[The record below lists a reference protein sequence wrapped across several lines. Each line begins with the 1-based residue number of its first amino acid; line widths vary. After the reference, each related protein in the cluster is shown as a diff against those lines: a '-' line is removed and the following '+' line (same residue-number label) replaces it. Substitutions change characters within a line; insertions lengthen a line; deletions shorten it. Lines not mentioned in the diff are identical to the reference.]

1 MRAVAAPRE
10 LRRPPITEALID
22 FRILPAAPI
31 SKESLHPLVAEV
43 RHEFP
48 DVEERHD
55 IQAEFRVE
63 NGRVVPPEARQIFQ
77 GVKLS
82 KEGGRRQVQFR
93 TDGFTFNNVGEY
105 IGGDALIEETL
116 ALWSRYATLAKATRV
131 TRLAM
136 RSINTLSLPWR
147 PGDAFERFLE
157 AAAELPEPGPQSVSE
172 FLRRVV
178 AHDLLGPKAV
188 VTQKF
193 RIDPTQT
200 FKLTIDV
207 DVFFEEEIGTEPS
220 ELRPRLDTLRDVK
233 NRSFFTLLTEEA
245 VKLYL

>member
-48 DVEERHD
+48 DVQERHD

-116 ALWSRYATLAKATRV
+116 AL
-131 TRLAM
+131 
-136 RSINTLSLPWR
+136 
-147 PGDAFERFLE
+147 
-157 AAAELPEPGPQSVSE
+157 
-172 FLRRVV
+172 
-178 AHDLLGPKAV
+178 
-188 VTQKF
+188 
-193 RIDPTQT
+193 
-200 FKLTIDV
+200 
-207 DVFFEEEIGTEPS
+207 
-220 ELRPRLDTLRDVK
+220 
-233 NRSFFTLLTEEA
+233 
-245 VKLYL
+245 